1 MMAELN
7 KVFLIGNLTH
17 DPELRRI
24 PSGTAVSTLRM
35 AVNETFKTKSG
46 EKGERTVFLDVEVW
60 DRQAETCAQYL
71 SKGSPLFVE
80 GRLQLD
86 TWDDKESG
94 QKRSRL
100 KVRAD
105 RVQFLSSSGGGSGG
119 SGGGG
124 GSGPM
129 SDAPPART
137 PSTGGGSSSAA
148 PVFDEPLSKPSDDEE
163 IPF

>member
-1 MMAELN
+1 MASLN
-7 KVFLIGNLTH
+7 KVLLIGNLTQ

-24 PSGTAVSTLRM
+24 PAGTAVSTLRM
-35 AVNETFKTKSG
+35 AVSESFQNKSG
-46 EKGERTVFLDVEVW
+46 ERVERTVFLDVDVW
-60 DRQAETCAQYL
+60 DRQAENCAQYL
-71 SKGSPLFVE
+71 SKGSPVFVE

-86 TWDDKESG
+86 SWDDKETG

-105 RVQFLSSSGGGSGG
+105 RVQFLSGPRRE
-119 SGGGG
+119 

-129 SDAPPART
+129 RDAPPAAA
-137 PSTGGGSSSAA
+137 GHADAGHADAGS
-148 PVFDEPLSKPSDDEE
+148 FDEPLSKPSDDEE